1 MQVRDSMPSPPEWKL
16 RFVQDTD
23 SLLLLDVL
31 GAVFAAGESDGRQ
44 LQGLVIRTVTLT
56 QYEVASVRTEGLLW
70 KDKAWVT
77 EVGGGRGGCP
87 SQGRPHLWA
96 VHHTP
101 HQVQ

>member
-1 MQVRDSMPSPPEWKL
+1 MCWVL
-16 RFVQDTD
+16 C
-23 SLLLLDVL
+23 LLLESQTEGSSRGLWSL
-31 GAVFAAGESDGRQ
+31 GGGGETPI
-44 LQGLVIRTVTLT
+44 LTVTLT
-56 QYEVASVRTEGLLW
+56 QYEVASVWAEGLLW

>member
-44 LQGLVIRTVTLT
+44 LQGPVVLGGWGGDTDPHSDANTV
-56 QYEVASVRTEGLLW
+56 
-70 KDKAWVT
+70 
-77 EVGGGRGGCP
+77 
-87 SQGRPHLWA
+87 
-96 VHHTP
+96 
-101 HQVQ
+101 